1 MALFK
6 AYDVRGV
13 VPSELNPE
21 IAEKIG
27 RAAVAVLKAKS
38 MVVGRDVRNSG
49 PEISAAFAGGV
60 NAAGCEVIDIGSCTT
75 PMNYFAVGSLG
86 TDAAA
91 MVTASHNP
99 PEYNGFKFSRAG
111 GLPVSGET
119 GLKDMEKLVFEG
131 PLPSDA
137 AKPGKVTTK
146 DIRGEYREHLLKFAK
161 DLKPLK
167 VAVDTA
173 NGAVGPHFTEY
184 TAGLPLELVPLFFEP
199 DGSFP
204 NHEPNPLKAENMKW
218 LQEAVR
224 ENGCDLG
231 VAFDGDGDRSMM
243 VDEKGEIVS
252 CDLVTALLA
261 PWMLREER
269 SGSAVVYDLRS
280 SWVVAEEIEAAGGAP
295 VESRV
300 GHSYIKAIMR
310 EKNAVFGGELSGHYY
325 FRDNWCCDSGEIA
338 FFVLWSLLSDA
349 GRTLGELIAPLK
361 RYHASGEINFEVEE
375 KDAMIEKIGREFSD
389 GQIYYLDGISVKY
402 ADWHFNVRKSNT
414 EPLLRLTLEAKSR
427 ESMTKNL
434 SRVRAAIEA
443 GA

>member
-27 RAAVAVLKAKS
+27 RAAVAVLKAKT

-49 PEISAAFAGGV
+49 PEISTAFAAGV
-60 NAAGCEVIDIGSCTT
+60 NAAGCEVIDIGPCTT

-119 GLKDMEKLVFEG
+119 GLKDMEKLVFDG
-131 PLPSDA
+131 PLPADA
-137 AKPGKVTTK
+137 AKPGKVSGK
-146 DIRGEYREHLLKFAK
+146 DIRKEYREHLLTFAK

-184 TAGLPLELVPLFFEP
+184 TQGLPLELVPLFFEP

-224 ENGCDLG
+224 DNGCDLG

-243 VDEKGEIVS
+243 VDETGEIVS
-252 CDLVTALLA
+252 SDLVTALLA
-261 PWMLREER
+261 PWMLRDVR
-269 SGSAVVYDLRS
+269 TGSAVVYDLRS
-280 SWVVAEEIEAAGGAP
+280 SWVVPEEIEAAGGAP

-349 GRTLGELIAPLK
+349 GRPLGELIAPLK

-375 KDAMIEKIGREFSD
+375 KDAMIEKIGRDFAD

-427 ESMTKNL
+427 ESMEKNL
-434 SRVRAAIEA
+434 SRVKAVIAA